1 MKKSN
6 MKLFKILILA
16 LLSTLGSLSAQSE
29 DNNKENETD
38 NREKMRFGAKIGIN
52 GSNVY
57 DNEGDPFTAD
67 TKYGIMIGVFTAIP
81 IGKYIGVQP
90 EVQLSQKGF
99 KGRGSLIGNP
109 YSVTR
114 TTTFI
119 DIPLQIAFKPS
130 EFITILAGPQ
140 YSYLIKQSDKFESSN
155 FSYQQELEFKQDNIR
170 KNILGAVIGLDINL
184 RHVTLSGR
192 LAWDIQKNKGDGT
205 QVTPRYKNKWY
216 QVGVGFNF

>member
-1 MKKSN
+1 MKN
-6 MKLFKILILA
+6 FKIIVLT
-16 LLSTLGSLSAQSE
+16 LLSTIGSLSAQT
-29 DNNKENETD
+29 DNTDKDNATD
-38 NREKMRFGAKIGIN
+38 NREKLRFGARIGLN

-67 TKYGIMIGVFTAIP
+67 TKYGFMVGIFSAIP
-81 IGKYIGVQP
+81 IGKYIGIQP

-99 KGRGSLIGNP
+99 EGRGSLIGNP

-114 TTTFI
+114 TTTFL
-119 DIPLQIAFKPS
+119 DIPLQIALKPS

-140 YSYLIKQSDKFESSN
+140 YSYLIKQTDKFESSN
-155 FSYQQELEFKQDNIR
+155 FSYEQELEFRQDNIR
-170 KNILGAVIGLDINL
+170 KNILGAVLGIDINL

-192 LAWDIQKNKGDGT
+192 LAWDIQKNNGDGSQT
-205 QVTPRYKNKWY
+205 TPRYKNKWY

>member
-1 MKKSN
+1 MKN
-6 MKLFKILILA
+6 FKIIVFA
-16 LLSTLGSLSAQSE
+16 LLSTIGSLSAQS
-29 DNNKENETD
+29 DNTDKDNATD
-38 NREKMRFGAKIGIN
+38 NREKLRFGARIGLN

-67 TKYGIMIGVFTAIP
+67 TKYGFMVGVFSAIP
-81 IGKYIGVQP
+81 IGKYIGIQP

-99 KGRGSLIGNP
+99 EGRGSLIGNP

-114 TTTFI
+114 TTTFL
-119 DIPLQIAFKPS
+119 DIPLQIALKPS

-140 YSYLIKQSDKFESSN
+140 YSYLIKQTDKFESSN
-155 FSYQQELEFKQDNIR
+155 FSYEQELEFRQDNIR
-170 KNILGAVIGLDINL
+170 KNILGAVLGIDINL

-192 LAWDIQKNKGDGT
+192 LAWDIQKNNGDGSQT
-205 QVTPRYKNKWY
+205 TPRYKNKWY

>member
-1 MKKSN
+1 MKY
-6 MKLFKILILA
+6 FKILIFA
-16 LLSTLGSLSAQSE
+16 ILSTIGSLSAQSE
-29 DNNKENETD
+29 NTDKENDTD
-38 NREKMRFGAKIGIN
+38 NREKMRYGARIGLN

-67 TKYGIMIGVFTAIP
+67 TKYGFMLGIFTAIP
-81 IGKYIGVQP
+81 IGKHIGVQP

-119 DIPLQIAFKPS
+119 DIPLQIALKPS

-140 YSYLIKQSDKFESSN
+140 YS
-155 FSYQQELEFKQDNIR
+155 
-170 KNILGAVIGLDINL
+170 
-184 RHVTLSGR
+184 
-192 LAWDIQKNKGDGT
+192 
-205 QVTPRYKNKWY
+205 
-216 QVGVGFNF
+216 

>member
-1 MKKSN
+1 MKKSK

>member
-1 MKKSN
+1 MKN
-6 MKLFKILILA
+6 NHMKNFKITIFAILA
-16 LLSTLGSLSAQSE
+16 SIGSLIAQPE
-29 DNNKENETD
+29 NNNKEDETD
-38 NREKMRFGAKIGIN
+38 NREKLRFGARIGMN

-67 TKYGIMIGVFTAIP
+67 TKYGLMVGVFSAIP
-81 IGKYIGVQP
+81 IGKYIGIQP

-99 KGRGSLIGNP
+99 VGKGSLIGNP

-114 TTTFI
+114 TTTFL
-119 DIPLQIAFKPS
+119 DIPIQVALKPS

-140 YSYLIKQSDKFESSN
+140 YSYLIKQTDKFESSN
-155 FSYQQELEFKQDNIR
+155 FSYEQELEFRQDNIR
-170 KNILGAVIGLDINL
+170 KNILGAVLGIDINL

-192 LAWDIQKNKGDGT
+192 LAWDIQKNNGDGT
-205 QVTPRYKNKWY
+205 QTTPRYKNKWY

>member
-6 MKLFKILILA
+6 MKKIKILVLA
-16 LLSTLGSLSAQSE
+16 LLSTLGTLSAQSI
-29 DNNKENETD
+29 DNLKQNETD
-38 NREKMRFGAKIGIN
+38 NREKMRFGAKIGVN

-67 TKYGIMIGVFTAIP
+67 TKYGLMIGVFTAIP
-81 IGKYIGVQP
+81 IGKYFGVQP

-99 KGRGSLIGNP
+99 EGRGSLIGNP

-119 DIPLQIAFKPS
+119 DIPLQIALKPS

-140 YSYLIKQSDKFESSN
+140 YSYLIKQTDKFESSN

>member
-1 MKKSN
+1 
-6 MKLFKILILA
+6 
-16 LLSTLGSLSAQSE
+16 
-29 DNNKENETD
+29 
-38 NREKMRFGAKIGIN
+38 MRYGARIGFN

-67 TKYGIMIGVFTAIP
+67 TKYGFMLGIFTAIP

-119 DIPLQIAFKPS
+119 DIPLQIALKPS

-140 YSYLIKQSDKFESSN
+140 YSYLVKQSDKFESSS
-155 FSYQQELEFKQDNIR
+155 FSYEQELEFKQDNFR
-170 KNILGAVIGLDINL
+170 KNILGAVIGLEINL

>member
-16 LLSTLGSLSAQSE
+16 MLSTLGSLSAQSE

-119 DIPLQIAFKPS
+119 DIPLQIALKPS

>member
-1 MKKSN
+1 MKKSK

-119 DIPLQIAFKPS
+119 DIPLQIALKPS

>member
-1 MKKSN
+1 

-16 LLSTLGSLSAQSE
+16 MLSTLGSLSAQSE

-119 DIPLQIAFKPS
+119 DIPLQIALKPS